1 MLTLALGIGA
11 NSAIF
16 TLLNAVL
23 LRTLPVVNPYAL
35 VFFSDDPGRSSSG
48 SQTGHWWAFSS
59 QDFAYFRD
67 HNESFKDLCAIRTRS
82 DQLEIRLAGASG
94 STDPARGSL
103 VSGNF
108 FSLLGLNPAAGRLLS
123 TEDDRPEASPQR
135 FSITPTGQASFT
147 TMLGRLDK

>member
-1 MLTLALGIGA
+1 MISSRGADFLETLFQDIRFALRVLRQNPGFTAVAVLTLALGIGA

-23 LRTLPVVNPYAL
+23 LRTLPVANPYAL
-35 VFFSDDPGRSSSG
+35 VFFSDDPRRSSSG

-94 STDPARGSL
+94 STDSAR
-103 VSGNF
+103 
-108 FSLLGLNPAAGRLLS
+108 R
-123 TEDDRPEASPQR
+123 
-135 FSITPTGQASFT
+135 I
-147 TMLGRLDK
+147 